1 MKTLCCHVFVMTK
14 AWFLS
19 CQLLK
24 LGPLQIFLCPGI
36 VLCGL
41 YVKHEKNPVYVY
53 FYLWNGL
60 FLLHITSKHSS
71 FESRYKINGG
81 FKWNLFRICSIISS
95 FTNRLWIK
103 SIYKKSFSNKLDTFF
118 ARSWLVLFRSASLEA
133 KAWFQC
139 FLSGRN
145 IWTSPLGIAPYFKCR
160 CLNNNE

>member
-1 MKTLCCHVFVMTK
+1 MKWKPNVVMFLLWPKLDSYLVNFWSLVLCKYFFV
-14 AWFLS
+14 
-19 CQLLK
+19 
-24 LGPLQIFLCPGI
+24 PGI

-71 FESRYKINGG
+71 LESRYKIKGFLNGIY
-81 FKWNLFRICSIISS
+81 FEFSPLFHH
-95 FTNRLWIK
+95 LQWIK
-103 SIYKKSFSNKLDTFF
+103 SIYKKSFSNKLDKFFF